1 MPVTAEH
8 WHRALSLMD
17 GHATLNADEREAW
30 LADVSEREPAVAPL
44 LRKLL
49 SAKARVE
56 TGDLL
61 ATLPAQPQAILP
73 STIISTGNI
82 GAHIGPFA
90 LLELVGHGGMG
101 SVWRAHYADA
111 RVKRD
116 VAIKLPA
123 LSHQHN
129 PEALASLRERFA
141 RERDF
146 LAQLEHPNIARL
158 YDTGVADSGQP
169 YLAMEFV
176 NGQPIDAYCDHA
188 QMALKARVALFLQV
202 VDAVGYAHQQ
212 LVLHR
217 DLKPSNVLVDGKGQV
232 RLLDFGVAKLLP
244 AANGMGGMG
253 CVGQAN
259 DLTELAGAA
268 ITLAYAAPEQINHG
282 ALSTATD
289 VYALGVMLYRLL
301 TGLSPYS
308 PKRESRGALEDD
320 VLNTAP
326 ANASSRAFTDDALTA
341 RQTTLKAFKKSLH
354 GDLDIILNKALK
366 KRADDRYPT
375 AAALAF
381 DLRAHLNQQPI
392 TAHPDSPWYRT
403 QRFVARNRVA
413 VAASALGLSALVAST
428 GVTVWQASVA
438 TASAA
443 RANKEAA
450 RAATVQK
457 FLAGIF
463 SNADPQQ
470 NKGANVTAKEI
481 LDRGLTTAERDLA
494 SDPEALS
501 RVLAQIGD
509 IYYRLGLPADYFRV
523 AKKRVAVL
531 EAFASADVNALID
544 ARLAL
549 GQSLS
554 DSSDAAERNSALAY
568 LSATQ
573 QLADERSAS
582 ADRRVWALA
591 LIADEHRTA
600 KRLPAAREFAERAE
614 ALAVA
619 LMKAP
624 NQYFA
629 AAHLAVATV
638 ARDQGRFNEARAAF
652 AKTNA
657 IDGTGLGRGKL
668 DQALTMTDVANMEY
682 DAGDYAGAAE
692 AALRVIDFA
701 ARELGDVQV
710 NLSAARRTA
719 VFATERGGDFDGAQR
734 LVTQLL
740 PQEIAATDAVRSGAA
755 HMARGRVAMSLGDWV
770 TAADSFGIATEL
782 FKDRLVWAG
791 RLAALRAELLLRQ
804 GNTEAARDLLVDIG
818 AKQLKQFGSE
828 SPEIAATAEWLG
840 VSYARLGNTAEA
852 RAQLTNSCR
861 LRAKIRAPEHPQRVR
876 CESYLLL
883 LDDTINAPQ
892 RSTAL
897 HAMEQKLT
905 LGRRDKTPLI
915 ASLQAA
921 RATQDSAG
929 VRPTHSNNFPILN

>member
-1 MPVTAEH
+1 MTLPVTAEH

-17 GHATLNADEREAW
+17 STAPLSADAREAW
-30 LADVSEREPAVAPL
+30 LDALNENEPAVAPL

-49 SAKARVE
+49 SARRRVE

-61 ATLPAQPQAILP
+61 ATLPAQPQP
-73 STIISTGNI
+73 SALNTSQI
-82 GAHIGPFA
+82 GAHIGMRIGPFA

-101 SVWRAHYADA
+101 SVWRAHYADG

-123 LSHQHN
+123 LLNN
-129 PEALASLRERFA
+129 PDALVSLRERFA

-158 YDTGVADSGQP
+158 YDTGVADTGQP

-176 NGQPIDAYCDHA
+176 NGQPIDSYCDHA
-188 QMALKARVALFLQV
+188 QMGLKARIALFLQV

-244 AANGMGGMG
+244 TDASMQPAFS
-253 CVGQAN
+253 N

-282 ALSTATD
+282 TLSTATD
-289 VYALGVMLYRLL
+289 VYALGVMLHRLL
-301 TGLSPYS
+301 TGLSPYQPS
-308 PKRESRGALEDD
+308 RDTRGALEDA
-320 VLNTAP
+320 VLNSVP
-326 ANASSRAFTDDALTA
+326 ANAASRVFSADALSA
-341 RQTTLKAFKKSLH
+341 RQTTAPALKKSLQ
-354 GDLDIILNKALK
+354 GDLDVILNKALK
-366 KRADDRYPT
+366 KRNEDRYPT
-375 AAALAF
+375 AQALAA
-381 DLRAHLNQQPI
+381 DLRAHLNKQPI
-392 TAHPDSPWYRT
+392 QAHPDSLWYRS
-403 QRFVARNRVA
+403 QRFIARHRVA
-413 VAASALGLSALVAST
+413 VAGSALGLAALVTST
-428 GVTVWQASVA
+428 GVAVWQAGVA
-438 TASAA
+438 NQSAA
-443 RANKEAA
+443 QATKEAA
-450 RAATVQK
+450 RSAMVQK

-463 SNADPQQ
+463 SNSDPQQ

-481 LDRGLTTAERDLA
+481 LDRGLTTAEKDLA
-494 SDPEALS
+494 ADPEALS
-501 RVLAQIGD
+501 LVLAQIGD
-509 IYYRLGLPADYFRV
+509 IYYRLGLPADYLGV

-531 EAFASADVNALID
+531 EAFAGADVDALID

-549 GQSLS
+549 GQSLG
-554 DSSDAAERNSALAY
+554 DSHDASERSTALAH
-568 LSATQ
+568 LTAAQ
-573 QLADERSAS
+573 QMADARSAS

-591 LIADEHRTA
+591 LIADEHRVA

-614 ALAVA
+614 QLALAT
-619 LMKAP
+619 LKAP
-624 NQYFA
+624 DRYLA

-638 ARDQGRFNEARAAF
+638 ARDQGRFVEARAAF

-657 IDGTGLGRGKL
+657 IDATGLGRGKL
-668 DQALTMTDVANMEY
+668 DQALTMTDIANMEY
-682 DAGDYAGAAE
+682 DAGDYARSAE
-692 AALRVIDFA
+692 AALRVIDFVT
-701 ARELGDVQV
+701 RELGEVQV

-740 PQEIAATDAVRSGAA
+740 PQELAATDAVRSGAA
-755 HMARGRVAMSLGDWV
+755 HMARGRVAMSLADFV
-770 TAADSFGIATEL
+770 TADESFTVATDR

-804 GNTEAARDLLVDIG
+804 GNAEAARDLLVDML

-840 VSYARLGNTAEA
+840 VSYARLGDTAFA
-852 RAQLTNSCR
+852 RAQLENSCR

-883 LDDTINAPQ
+883 LDDTINATQ

-897 HAMEQKLT
+897 HAMEQKLV
-905 LGRRDKTPLI
+905 LGRSDRTPLI

-929 VRPTHSNNFPILN
+929 VRPSLNNRFPILN